1 MAINVTIARGYAWR
15 MIIIGAACVV
25 LGAWGVYDYAV
36 DIPRRQRLL
45 ERQALLELCRDALE
59 TEQAGVS
66 LTPEAQTAMEAITTE
81 AEQIMRRE
89 LGETLNEQQAPL
101 TQAQQAE
108 LQQKITQALG
118 TSSDAE
124 WLALLGAIT
133 KGLYSER
140 RLPLSELDYPQAF
153 LAFEATDRLLTEIG
167 QITAP
172 GKYDRATQWAFIT
185 CLPCAGYFFWMY
197 FAAKRRRYTL
207 DDDGTL
213 HSPAGAWT
221 ADEIADIDMS
231 RWMAK
236 SIAWAAHNDGRRV
249 KLDDYK
255 FRGLNR
261 IVGGIASRLYPD
273 KWDRDA
279 RANQMAGDVTAQHK
293 HVQRVKQ
300 RGNQREAA
308 AQANEENFV

>member
-36 DIPRRQRLL
+36 DIPRRQGLL

-59 TEQAGVS
+59 TEQAGAS
-66 LTPEAQTAMEAITTE
+66 LTPEAQKAMEAITAE
-81 AEQIMRRE
+81 VEQIMRRE
-89 LGETLNEQQAPL
+89 LGETLDNQQAPL
-101 TQAQQAE
+101 TQAQKAE
-108 LQQKITQALG
+108 LQQQFAQALG
-118 TSSDAE
+118 TSRDAE
-124 WLALLGAIT
+124 WVALLGAIT
-133 KGLYSER
+133 QGLYSER
-140 RLPLSELDYPQAF
+140 RFPLTEYAYPQASQAHEETQRI
-153 LAFEATDRLLTEIG
+153 LDEIG
-167 QITAP
+167 QVTAP
-172 GKYDRATQWAFIT
+172 GKYDRATQWAFIS
-185 CLPCAGYFFWMY
+185 CLPCAAYFFWMY

-213 HSPAGAWT
+213 HSPAGAWK

-273 KWDRDA
+273 DWDQDA
-279 RANQMAGDVTAQHK
+279 RETDRAESPTEAPSDGDASEPGDEAEGLPESAAGADA
-293 HVQRVKQ
+293 
-300 RGNQREAA
+300 G
-308 AQANEENFV
+308 